1 MPPDLPTS
9 QPDQPVPLPEGWDK
23 LSYGQDMIL
32 PSWETRRKRRGW
44 LLLTILAI
52 VLTWG
57 IVCAGFLIL
66 SLIPSNP
73 PITVT
78 IMDGDEAYQT
88 ETHAATVN
96 DLLNELSLTIRDG
109 DTVSPIPDTPVT
121 AGLVVRIS
129 RARDVV
135 VTIDGQSTASR
146 TLFTNPMDILN
157 EAGITLGEKDRV
169 WVDGTPTHMVDML
182 VWPVPARQIT
192 IRRAVTVHLN
202 DDGRES
208 NVETASETVGEALYD
223 AGVTLYLADTVTPD
237 LNTVLSADMS
247 ISIQRSSP
255 ISIVADGVTLE
266 TRAQGST
273 VGDGLAGAGV
283 VLMGLDYSIPDE
295 NSALQ
300 PGILIRVIRVTEKVI
315 QEQEAIP
322 FETVYQADPTLE
334 LDQQLVSQE
343 GQNGILRTNLR
354 VRYENGVEVSRQQDS
369 TTVAVEPLSRVVNF
383 GTNIVLRTV
392 DTPDGPREYWR
403 RLRLYATSYHPA
415 ALGGDNITATGRL
428 LTKGIV
434 GIDPTVI
441 PYGTQLYVPGYG
453 IGLAADTGG
462 PRRTRLWIDLGY
474 DDENWVSW
482 SKPVDV
488 YLLTPVPAEIDYIL
502 PD

>member
-1 MPPDLPTS
+1 M
-9 QPDQPVPLPEGWDK
+9 
-23 LSYGQDMIL
+23 
-32 PSWETRRKRRGW
+32 
-44 LLLTILAI
+44 LLTILAI
-52 VLTWG
+52 GLACGVT
-57 IVCAGFLIL
+57 CAGILIL

-88 ETHAATVN
+88 ETHAATVS
-96 DLLNELSLTIRDG
+96 DLLGELSLTIHDG
-109 DTVSPIPDTPVT
+109 DTVSPIPDSPIT
-121 AGLVVRIS
+121 AELVLRIS
-129 RARDVV
+129 RARDIRL
-135 VTIDGQSTASR
+135 TIDGQTTAAR
-146 TLFTNPMDILN
+146 TLFTNPVDILN
-157 EAGITLGEKDRV
+157 EAGITLDEKDRV

-192 IRRAVTVHLN
+192 IRRAVTIHLN

-208 NVETASETVGEALYD
+208 SIETASETVGEALYE

-237 LNTVLSADMS
+237 LNAILIADMN
-247 ISIQRSSP
+247 INIQRSSP

-273 VGDGLAGAGV
+273 VGDGLAGGGV

-295 NSALQ
+295 NSTLQ
-300 PGILIRVIRVTEKVI
+300 PGMLIRVIRVTEKVI

-322 FETVYQADPTLE
+322 FETVYQADATLE
-334 LDQQLVSQE
+334 LDQQLISQE
-343 GQNGILRTNLR
+343 GQNGISRTNLR
-354 VRYENGVEVSRQQDS
+354 VRYENGVEVGRQQES
-369 TTVAVEPLSRVVNF
+369 TTIAVEPLSRVINF
-383 GTNIVLRTV
+383 GTNVVLRTV

-403 RLRLYATSYHPA
+403 RVRLYATSYHPA

-428 LTKGIV
+428 LTKGVV

-441 PYGTQLYVPGYG
+441 PYGTELYVPGYG
-453 IGLAADTGG
+453 IGVAADTGG

-488 YLLTPVPAEIDYIL
+488 YLLTPVPPEIDYIL